1 LIPRVVRIGETA
13 GTEIVNM
20 PGSKKKKPQAQ
31 VRGKAALG
39 RTPAKKSRK
48 TSPQP
53 AKKAAP
59 AKKVAAKKRPAKKVP
74 VKTRPAAAARRATAP
89 AAARAPTLRTF
100 AEKIRGCEAGTGV
113 WFITAGSVEHAT
125 IQRRGGDGAVV
136 IRTDAGATEVVP
148 ASNLFETADEAR
160 AARYR

>member
-20 PGSKKKKPQAQ
+20 PGSKNKKPKAQ
-31 VRGKAALG
+31 KRVKAALG
-39 RTPAKKSRK
+39 RTPAEKSRKKSR
-48 TSPQP
+48 QP
-53 AKKAAP
+53 AKKAAS
-59 AKKVAAKKRPAKKVP
+59 AKKVAAKKRPAKKAP
-74 VKTRPAAAARRATAP
+74 VKTRPAAVPRRATAP
-89 AAARAPTLRTF
+89 AAARAATPKTF
-100 AEKIRGCEAGTGV
+100 AEKVRGCEAGTGV

-125 IQRRGGDGAVV
+125 IQRRDGDGAVG

-148 ASNLFETADEAR
+148 ATNLFETADEAR